1 MLWLRNKDIGEEL
14 GLENIFELIDKEVKR
29 RFETRNPANEQI
41 RDYKR
46 HGPEL
51 IDGEKFVY
59 TLEDIIMPI
68 IMYCRLKTSKAI
80 EFKTRLGFNQ
90 YDVIMKRKQSV
101 LTIIMKVFASEK
113 ILIQYS
119 VLSCKIDLSFS
130 RHMQAIEI

>member
-101 LTIIMKVFASEK
+101 LTIIIKVFASEK

-119 VLSCKIDLSFS
+119 VLSYKIDLSFS

>member
-101 LTIIMKVFASEK
+101 LTIIMKVFTSEK

-119 VLSCKIDLSFS
+119 VLSYKIDLSFS